1 MAKKNNKQD
10 YFDYQYQRNL
20 KPIKKYKFFDK
31 IFKIKNG
38 SAATILAEHS
48 YFKCLEIMEQLENFD
63 IDESD
68 AANNNIE
75 QVKEMLELQINV
87 IEEIQKGIAALVGME
102 NMEYIFNY
110 EDEDGAG
117 LDTEELIEIFGTIY
131 TIAKGGNPN
140 QDEKVEKGGNSDN
153 VSEVTFQGNNKQ

>member
-20 KPIKKYKFFDK
+20 KPIKRFKFYDK
-31 IFKIKNG
+31 VFKIKNK
-38 SAATILAEHS
+38 SAATILAEHC
-48 YFKCLEIMEQLENFD
+48 YFKCLDIIENLKDYNVEEQEN
-63 IDESD
+63 ID
-68 AANNNIE
+68 AT
-75 QVKEMLELQINV
+75 QVKELMEMQIEMV
-87 IEEIQKGIAALVGME
+87 ETIKSGISALVGEE

-117 LDTEELIEIFGTIY
+117 LDNEELIEIFGTIY

-153 VSEVTFQGNNKQ
+153 QSDVTFQGNNKQ